1 VTGEAGPR
9 GGEEAERVAPEG
21 GSVQGPADYAL
32 ACVAAHVT
40 GRRVPDPPDH
50 PVYIRPAACFVSL
63 KEHGDLR
70 GCIGTLEPAEASLGR
85 EIVRNAR
92 SAALHDP
99 RFFRV
104 RPEELA
110 QLTCSVD
117 VLSPSEPCSPADLDP
132 TVFGV
137 IVRCGMRRG
146 VLLPDLDG
154 IDTVEQQVAIAL
166 QKAGI
171 LPTEPYDVERFTVTR
186 YREDD
191 PPRADD
197 AA

>member
-1 VTGEAGPR
+1 MTT
-9 GGEEAERVAPEG
+9 AE
-21 GSVQGPADYAL
+21 VQGPADFAR

-40 GRRVPDPPDH
+40 GHAVPEPPDD
-50 PVYIRPAACFVSL
+50 PLYVRPAACFVSL

-70 GCIGTLEPAEASLGR
+70 GCIGTLEPAERSLGL
-85 EIVRNAR
+85 EIVRNAY

-104 RPEELA
+104 RPDELP

-117 VLSPSEPCSPADLDP
+117 VLSESEPCGLGDLDP
-132 TVFGV
+132 KVYGV
-137 IVRCGMRRG
+137 IVRSGLRRG
-146 VLLPDLDG
+146 VLLPDLEG
-154 IDTVEQQVAIAL
+154 IDDTGRQVAIAL

-171 LPTEPYDVERFTVTR
+171 SPGEPFEVERFTVTR
-186 YREDD
+186 YREGD

-197 AA
+197 A